1 MKVFITSSIPEI
13 GVQLLQKKYIVKVYT
28 KPNPIHW
35 KDLIKEVKHCDA
47 LISLLTDKI
56 DKEVIDAM
64 PKCKVIANYAVG
76 YNNIDVNYANSKEII
91 VTNTPDVLTDSTADL
106 AIALTLACARRF
118 VEGEE
123 MMRENRF
130 KGWHPKLLLG
140 MELKNKFFGII
151 GAGRIGTAAAIRA
164 ASFGCKILYYSNK
177 RNEGLERKTG
187 AKKVTLNTLLKKS
200 DIVSIHLPLN
210 PKTNQ
215 LLDKKKL
222 ELLKPSSIIINTARG
237 EIIDEAHLIKMLK
250 ANRIFSAGFDVY
262 QNEPR
267 VNPALL
273 KLKNV
278 VLLPHL
284 GSATNDARNAMSLLA
299 AKNVDAVLR
308 GKNPITPV

>member
-1 MKVFITSSIPEI
+1 MKIFITRSIPEI
-13 GVQLLQKKYIVKVYT
+13 GIEFLRKKYDVKVYT
-28 KPNPIHW
+28 KPNPIPH
-35 KDLIKEVKHCDA
+35 KDLIKEVKNCDA
-47 LISLLTDKI
+47 FISLLTDKI
-56 DKEVIDAM
+56 DKTVIDAT
-64 PKCKVIANYAVG
+64 PNCKVIANYAVG
-76 YNNIDVNYANSKEII
+76 YNNIDVNYAKSKGII
-91 VTNTPDVLTDSTADL
+91 VTNTPEVLTDSTADL
-106 AIALTLACARRF
+106 AIALTLGCARRF

-123 MMRENRF
+123 MMRENKF

-140 MELKNKFFGII
+140 MELKNKFFGIL
-151 GAGRIGTAAAIRA
+151 GAGRIGSATALRA

-187 AKKVTLNTLLKKS
+187 AKKVRLNTLLKIS

-210 PKTNQ
+210 IKTNQ
-215 LLDKKKL
+215 LLSKDKL
-222 ELLKPSSIIINTARG
+222 ELLKPSSILINTARG
-237 EIIDEAHLIKMLK
+237 EIVDEAHLIKMLK

-284 GSATNDARNAMSLLA
+284 GSATNDARSSMSLLA